1 MKIDSCN
8 VKNKLRSEHMN
19 ERVFG
24 IMKMEKYDI
33 SIILYDDPLI
43 ENNLNS
49 SIIDNYDLK
58 KIIKN
63 EKKIESE

>member
-1 MKIDSCN
+1 
-8 VKNKLRSEHMN
+8 MN

-63 EKKIESE
+63 EKKIESEQSIMEADN